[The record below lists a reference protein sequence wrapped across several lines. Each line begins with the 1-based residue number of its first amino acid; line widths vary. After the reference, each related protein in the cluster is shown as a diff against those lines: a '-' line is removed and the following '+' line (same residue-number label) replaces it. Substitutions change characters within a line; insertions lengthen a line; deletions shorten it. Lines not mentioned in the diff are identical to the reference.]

1 MRFAITEDRF
11 RLMVEEREMVRMLD
25 GQTIEVS
32 LPNKL
37 GYERIAMA
45 CSATF
50 ARMVGFV
57 PERIEDLKS
66 AVAEACVNAMQHGN
80 KGRPEARVV
89 VNMNFRDDTFI
100 VSVMDQGD
108 GMPEVPQFPGI
119 VRIIEEEEPTRGLG
133 VFMIQR
139 LVDSVK
145 FNQMTPEGHMVTME
159 IKLEN

>member
-1 MRFAITEDRF
+1 
-11 RLMVEEREMVRMLD
+11 MVEEKKMIRMLD
-25 GQTIEVS
+25 DGTVEVT

-45 CSATF
+45 CSASF
-50 ARMVGFV
+50 ARMVGFI
-57 PERIEDLKS
+57 PGRIEDLKS

-100 VSVMDQGD
+100 ASVIDQGD
-108 GMPEVPQFPGI
+108 GMPVVPEYAGI
-119 VRIIEEEEPTRGLG
+119 VRIIEEQEPTRGLG
-133 VFMIQR
+133 VFMIKR

-145 FNQMTPEGHMVTME
+145 FNQMTPDGHMVTME
-159 IKLEN
+159 IKLNKRSG

>member
-1 MRFAITEDRF
+1 MDEEGK
-11 RLMVEEREMVRMLD
+11 MVKMVD

-32 LPNKL
+32 LPSRL

-119 VRIIEEEEPTRGLG
+119 VRIIEEEESTRGLG
-133 VFMIQR
+133 VFLIQR
-139 LVDSVK
+139 LVDSLK

-159 IKLEN
+159 IKLTS

>member
-1 MRFAITEDRF
+1 MDEKDEF
-11 RLMVEEREMVRMLD
+11 RLLSKQNVEVN
-25 GQTIEVS
+25 
-32 LPNKL
+32 LPNQI

-80 KGRPEARVV
+80 KLYPNARVI

-108 GMPEVPQFPGI
+108 GMPEVPEYPGI
-119 VRIIEEEEPTRGLG
+119 VRIIEEEKSTRGLG
-133 VFMIQR
+133 VFLIQR
-139 LVDSVK
+139 LVDRVK
-145 FNQMTPEGHMVTME
+145 FNQTTTEGHVVTIE
-159 IKLEN
+159 IKLTK

>member
-1 MRFAITEDRF
+1 MDEKIEF
-11 RLMVEEREMVRMLD
+11 RVLSKQNVE
-25 GQTIEVS
+25 IY
-32 LPNKL
+32 LPNQL

-80 KGRPEARVV
+80 KGRAEARVV

-119 VRIIEEEEPTRGLG
+119 VRIIEEEESTRGLG

-159 IKLEN
+159 IKLTS

>member
-1 MRFAITEDRF
+1 
-11 RLMVEEREMVRMLD
+11 
-25 GQTIEVS
+25 
-32 LPNKL
+32 
-37 GYERIAMA
+37 
-45 CSATF
+45 
-50 ARMVGFV
+50 MVGFV

-119 VRIIEEEEPTRGLG
+119 VRIIEEKEPTRGLG

-159 IKLEN
+159 MKLTNRASA